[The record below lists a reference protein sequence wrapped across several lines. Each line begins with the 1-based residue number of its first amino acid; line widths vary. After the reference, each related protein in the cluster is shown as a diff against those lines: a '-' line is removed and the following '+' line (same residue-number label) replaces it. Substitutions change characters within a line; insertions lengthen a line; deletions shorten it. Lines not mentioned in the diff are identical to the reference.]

1 MDLELPGKDEGGTED
16 QETFVVDEV
25 LFVHQHKCGGSD
37 QSDCGRT
44 QTRKGGNDIFVVLE
58 LGKKVGDDQYQY
70 ERRQTYGK
78 CGQTGT
84 EDSHKSVSYTH
95 LSDGVKL
102 EDEVTYD
109 FQPKSIAT
117 FSGKYAAK
125 LPETDVLNPCLL
137 YTSRCV

>member
-58 LGKKVGDDQYQY
+58 LGKNVGETSTSMNDGKHTANVV
-70 ERRQTYGK
+70 RQEPRTAINGEYPAL
-78 CGQTGT
+78 CMA
-84 EDSHKSVSYTH
+84 V
-95 LSDGVKL
+95 
-102 EDEVTYD
+102 
-109 FQPKSIAT
+109 
-117 FSGKYAAK
+117 
-125 LPETDVLNPCLL
+125 
-137 YTSRCV
+137 

>member
-25 LFVHQHKCGGSD
+25 LFVHQHECGGGD

-58 LGKKVGDDQYQY
+58 LGKKIGDDQYQY

-84 EDSHKSVSYTH
+84 EDSHKWRISGIMYGRIADISRTIDPDRTGCH
-95 LSDGVKL
+95 LRDCDNVR
-102 EDEVTYD
+102 E
-109 FQPKSIAT
+109 
-117 FSGKYAAK
+117 
-125 LPETDVLNPCLL
+125 LL
-137 YTSRCV
+137 QRYPFVAVHYISLYQ